1 MEFQFKKMTFSH
13 CVTFFML
20 FGLMNVLY
28 VVPAIAQKVH
38 VDGKSSTV
46 HQVMTLIESQ
56 TGYKF
61 FYNNQVNLSRMVSI
75 KAKNENLTSVL
86 KRLFDG
92 TNVSYKI
99 IDKTIVLSIKD
110 QKNNRTATPA
120 NVGSTKKTKI
130 TGKVTDIEGEPIIGA
145 TIQVEGVKGAGAI
158 TDLDGNFSLDA
169 SENAKIIISY
179 IGY

>member
-1 MEFQFKKMTFSH
+1 MKFQFKKMTFSH
-13 CVTFFML
+13 CVTFFM
-20 FGLMNVLY
+20 FFWLMNVLY

-38 VDGKSSTV
+38 IDGKSSTV

-110 QKNNRTATPA
+110 QKNNRTTVPT

-130 TGKVTDIEGEPIIGA
+130 TGKVTDINTA
-145 TIQVEGVKGAGAI
+145 
-158 TDLDGNFSLDA
+158 LN
-169 SENAKIIISY
+169 
-179 IGY
+179 

>member
-1 MEFQFKKMTFSH
+1 M
-13 CVTFFML
+13 
-20 FGLMNVLY
+20 
-28 VVPAIAQKVH
+28 
-38 VDGKSSTV
+38 DGKSSTV

-61 FYNNQVNLSRMVSI
+61 FYNNQVNLSRIVTI

-158 TDLDGNFSLDA
+158 TDLDGHFSLDA

-179 IGY
+179 IAIVR

>member
-1 MEFQFKKMTFSH
+1 MKFQFKKMTFSH

-20 FGLMNVLY
+20 FWLMNVLCI
-28 VVPAIAQKVH
+28 VPANAQKVH
-38 VDGKSSTV
+38 MDGKSSTV

-61 FYNNQVNLSRMVSI
+61 FYNNQVNLSRIVTI

-130 TGKVTDIEGEPIIGA
+130 TGKVTDIKVSRLLVQPYKLKALRVLVPSRIWMDISAWMLLKMPKLSFPI
-145 TIQVEGVKGAGAI
+145 
-158 TDLDGNFSLDA
+158 
-169 SENAKIIISY
+169 
-179 IGY
+179 